1 MGFKAILIMD
11 NELAAGPRKVCKKEV
26 FLVVSAIKKL
36 LSFYDYKHTYM
47 YICVCLY
54 IY

>member
-1 MGFKAILIMD
+1 MGFKAISIMD
-11 NELAAGPRKVCKKEV
+11 NELAVGPRKVCKKEV
-26 FLVVSAIKKL
+26 FLVVSAIEKL
-36 LSFYDYKHTYM
+36 LSFYDHEHTYM